1 MWMIFLLTSTT
12 TLIKVPRE
20 KQNLQVTIIVY
31 VTIWCIVKILM
42 NLYIFTSEFS
52 EFCDVK
58 YRKVVHHINV
68 RWLSLQAAVD
78 RALLQYLALKSY
90 FLSKGEVIE
99 MYVYTSRP
107 CVYILLN

>member
-52 EFCDVK
+52 EFCDVT
-58 YRKVVHHINV
+58 YREVVHHINV

-78 RALLQYLALKSY
+78 MALLQYPALNSY

-99 MYVYTSRP
+99 M
-107 CVYILLN
+107 